1 MKRTVLFSVLLLLLS
16 VVDGRSQVL
25 RWAYTNALPAE
36 FTNGYNLIT
45 RSTYDG
51 AGGSVWLINV
61 LPSDPFPAPFSGFS
75 FTRILW
81 LNKNG
86 RPIYTNDMGTDYLD
100 VNVSFVTLE
109 PDELTLSLSGRFP
122 SSETDT
128 NILRRLS
135 YVRGRLVEKNTP
147 LEAGETVSS
156 FNLPYPR
163 ASQRGGLFSRT
174 SRLPDLPELVI
185 RRYDK

>member
-1 MKRTVLFSVLLLLLS
+1 MRRRCSRSHVGARKHPRCDPLPAVEAKVSRHCDEPVSRRGWLGGASLSSVWWMKRTVLFSVLLLLLS

-100 VNVSFVTLE
+100 VNVSFVAT
-109 PDELTLSLSGRFP
+109 
-122 SSETDT
+122 T
-128 NILRRLS
+128 NNC
-135 YVRGRLVEKNTP
+135 RG
-147 LEAGETVSS
+147 
-156 FNLPYPR
+156 
-163 ASQRGGLFSRT
+163 
-174 SRLPDLPELVI
+174 I
-185 RRYDK
+185 